1 MLQVLLAED
10 HNIVRNGIR
19 MLLETDESIHI
30 VAEAENGRQVLDY
43 FAKGLKADLV
53 LADINMAEL
62 DGISLLREMKTG
74 NLDTKI
80 VMLSM
85 HDNEKYVVQA
95 FLEGASGYLLKN
107 VNADELIF
115 ALKHVCAGG
124 RYLCSEL
131 TMTMLDKILKNSHN
145 FQPQPRQDIEFS
157 PREIEVLNLI
167 ADGLTNNEMSER
179 LFISKRTIEGHR
191 QSLIDKTGVRN
202 TASLIRFAVINGMI
216 Q

>member
-43 FAKGLKADLV
+43 FAKELKTDLV
-53 LADINMAEL
+53 LADINMPEL
-62 DGISLLREMKTG
+62 DGISLLREMKTVSP
-74 NLDTKI
+74 DTKI

-85 HDNEKYVVQA
+85 HDNEKYVAQA

-115 ALKHVCAGG
+115 ALKHVSAGG

-131 TMTMLDKILKNSHN
+131 TMTMLDKMLKNSHH
-145 FQPQPRQDIEFS
+145 FQPHSRQDIEFS
-157 PREIEVLNLI
+157 QREIEVLKLI
-167 ADGLTNNEMSER
+167 AEGLTNNEMSDK

-191 QSLIDKTGVRN
+191 QSLIDKTGARN
-202 TASLIRFAVINGMI
+202 TASLIRFAVINGII

>member
-10 HNIVRNGIR
+10 HTIVRNGIR
-19 MLLETDESIHI
+19 MLLETDQSIHI
-30 VAEAENGRQVLDY
+30 VAEVENGREVLEY
-43 FAKGLKADLV
+43 FVKGLKTDIV
-53 LADINMAEL
+53 LADINMPGL

-74 NLDTKI
+74 SPETKI

-85 HDNEKYVVQA
+85 HDNEKYVAQA

-115 ALKHVCAGG
+115 ALKHVSGG
-124 RYLCSEL
+124 GKYLCTEL
-131 TMTMLDKILKNSHN
+131 AMTLLDKLLKNSQHVPLN
-145 FQPQPRQDIEFS
+145 PGPDIEFS
-157 PREIEVLNLI
+157 SREIEVLNLI
-167 ADGLTNNEMSER
+167 ADGLTNNEMSEK

-202 TASLIRFAVINGMI
+202 TASLIRFAVINGLI